1 MLSDFYIP
9 GGYSAKHTDI
19 VYFDRESTNPGAV
32 ERAKLEAIGQLPA
45 AAVIDLI
52 GFASDDEYHDKPDE
66 RAALIEGRL
75 SNVELA
81 LEEVAGW
88 WGEVHKKIEPANN
101 APDVDSRRLRRVT
114 VSVRTGKQ
122 QPATEL
128 APPHRK
134 APASIGKAR
143 ATAYTYA
150 AKTALA
156 LQKAGHD
163 DLIAALAR
171 QFFGDDVDLRDLA
184 ERMRRLATFIYS
196 LAEWTPDADEPP
208 APHFRYMAYGASRKA
223 ATGGHDEHAQIT
235 FGPQYVKASERQ
247 QTYTFLHESSHAALH
262 TKDVSYTARRR
273 FFLLDGRDALR
284 NADSVALFVMLA
296 MDPGFSERTFAPQ
309 DGYTGL
315 TQQQTGIAKR
325 TIADVETWLGLA
337 AHHVDHLYRRV
348 WQRLLNRGAV
358 VIDENVRAA
367 VAKAFPGALQDTL
380 ARPDDIVLTGIHWR
394 LKEIRGLMDRSL
406 QVVTADNPAALNPG
420 VLVLPP
426 LFFNLN
432 PMDRREVLIN
442 QMAAQVP
449 AIPSYHAPSYA
460 HLVVLLG
467 ELKQF

>member
-9 GGYSAKHTDI
+9 GGYSAKHADI

-32 ERAKLEAIGQLPA
+32 ERAKLAAIGQLPA

-75 SNVELA
+75 SNIELA

-88 WGEVHKKIEPANN
+88 RGEVHKKIEPANN

-114 VSVRTGKQ
+114 VAVRPDRQ
-122 QPATEL
+122 QPAAKL
-128 APPHRK
+128 APAHRK
-134 APASIGKAR
+134 APASILNAR

-163 DLIAALAR
+163 DMIAARAR

-184 ERMRRLATFIYS
+184 ERMRKLATFIYS
-196 LAEWTPDADEPP
+196 LVEWTPGPPEPRT
-208 APHFRYMAYGASRKA
+208 PHFRYMAYGASRKA
-223 ATGGHDEHAQIT
+223 ATGGHDASARIT
-235 FGPQYVKASERQ
+235 FGPQYVEAKAAQ

-262 TKDVSYTARRR
+262 TKDVSYTVRRR

-284 NADSVALFVMLA
+284 NADSIALFVMLA
-296 MDPGFSERTFAPQ
+296 MDPDFTARKFAPQ

-315 TQQQTGIAKR
+315 SLPQIDVAR
-325 TIADVETWLGLA
+325 RAIADVETWLGLA
-337 AHHVDHLYRRV
+337 AHHVDHLYRKV
-348 WQRLLNRGAV
+348 WQRLLNRGATA
-358 VIDENVRAA
+358 IDEDVRGA

-394 LKEIRGLMDRSL
+394 LKEIRALMDKPL
-406 QVVTADNPAALNPG
+406 QVVAADTPAALSPG
-420 VLVLPP
+420 TLVLPP
-426 LFFNLN
+426 LFFDLE
-432 PMDRREVLIN
+432 PADRREVLIN
-442 QMAAQVP
+442 QMAGQVP
-449 AIPSYHAPSYA
+449 AIPPYHAPGYA
-460 HLVVLLG
+460 HLVAVLAN
-467 ELKQF
+467 LKQF